1 MKYIEKRYGPIL
13 RMLERRDMALEKYS
27 YSFEAF
33 MELAA
38 ASNHDWMRD
47 QHWRIR
53 VNPSLKNYKYLEKY
67 DNCGRLY
74 SKKLIVNIL
83 KISALKDRFFII
95 AHLVQMN
102 TILLS
107 SKSLPMKIKGITTF
121 TVCFIKK

>member
-47 QHWRIR
+47 QHWRKR
-53 VNPSLKNYKYLEKY
+53 VKDSVKNHKYWEKY

-74 SKKLIVNIL
+74 FKNKL
-83 KISALKDRFFII
+83 KTD
-95 AHLVQMN
+95 
-102 TILLS
+102 
-107 SKSLPMKIKGITTF
+107 
-121 TVCFIKK
+121 

>member
-53 VNPSLKNYKYLEKY
+53 VKHSVKNHKYWENTIIAAVY
-67 DNCGRLY
+67 
-74 SKKLIVNIL
+74 IL
-83 KISALKDRFFII
+83 KT
-95 AHLVQMN
+95 N
-102 TILLS
+102 
-107 SKSLPMKIKGITTF
+107 
-121 TVCFIKK
+121 